1 MQKVGR
7 QILMEVL
14 WLTVS
19 LGITILIISML
30 FRWSFTNETID
41 IHLYENIYL
50 VNKWHILIPLFLLVT
65 FLIYFIKEFRTSFR
79 RNLANTLLVI
89 VGSTLIVSITIL
101 TRAISQ
107 SFITGWTIYPPLSAL
122 GPGDP
127 VVAHDPATKAILNIL
142 IIVQILILLMLLI
155 VAYSWGS
162 KKVTRK
168 YLGDS

>member
-65 FLIYFIKEFRTSFR
+65 FLIYFIKEFRPSFR

-89 VGSTLIVSITIL
+89 VGSTLVVSITIL

-122 GPGDP
+122 GPSDP

-142 IIVQILILLMLLI
+142 IIV
-155 VAYSWGS
+155 
-162 KKVTRK
+162 KVNK
-168 YLGDS
+168 LKSYQSSS

>member
-1 MQKVGR
+1 M
-7 QILMEVL
+7 
-14 WLTVS
+14 
-19 LGITILIISML
+19 
-30 FRWSFTNETID
+30 TNT
-41 IHLYENIYL
+41 
-50 VNKWHILIPLFLLVT
+50 PFFLLVT

-79 RNLANTLLVI
+79 GNLANTLLVI

-122 GPGDP
+122 GPSDP